1 MIVIIV
7 WLCMRACWYS
17 IIIDSIHKFC
27 NLAWLIP
34 EIFQPIRFWPWIEC
48 IYIIVN
54 YYSYNML
61 NWVS

>member
-34 EIFQPIRFWPWIEC
+34 EFFNQSDSDHELSA
-48 IYIIVN
+48 YIIVN